1 MGDAQGRTWGPKYAL
16 TESVNRLTHPVKTPK
31 NAHNTRFFQ
40 LARSDRAGRS
50 VALGPEIRG
59 RTALALRLSL
69 RHNPLV
75 NKRADRR
82 RVCWRATCCTAAR
95 CGTKGKPIP
104 ASKRPLSIDRSGSKR
119 KFSCARARAWTGRAG
134 GLVYQAGFPIS
145 ELQWYDRAGSVV
157 RALGSRTSVI
167 RLLRLRKRP

>member
-1 MGDAQGRTWGPKYAL
+1 MKFWRNLAQSGATWKPSGWVRWAFGRAATRISPTAERYRTGDGFQRPFPSFRASWGPKYAL

-82 RVCWRATCCTAAR
+82 RVCWRAPLLDQTQT
-95 CGTKGKPIP
+95 P
-104 ASKRPLSIDRSGSKR
+104 AIRGNNRRASYRSVSNRKARSGEAIR
-119 KFSCARARAWTGRAG
+119 DGRPT
-134 GLVYQAGFPIS
+134 QI
-145 ELQWYDRAGSVV
+145 
-157 RALGSRTSVI
+157 
-167 RLLRLRKRP
+167 

>member
-1 MGDAQGRTWGPKYAL
+1 MKFWRNLAQSGATWKPSGWVRWAFGRAATRISPTAERYRTGDGFQRPFPSFRASWGPKYAL

-82 RVCWRATCCTAAR
+82 RDYWRAPLLWRTPR
-95 CGTKGKPIP
+95 WITKKSITVFL
-104 ASKRPLSIDRSGSKR
+104 AS
-119 KFSCARARAWTGRAG
+119 RAPWSA
-134 GLVYQAGFPIS
+134 
-145 ELQWYDRAGSVV
+145 AGSA
-157 RALGSRTSVI
+157 RRQ
-167 RLLRLRKRP
+167 P

>member
-1 MGDAQGRTWGPKYAL
+1 MGDAQGHTWGPKYAL

-82 RVCWRATCCTAAR
+82 AICTASLFLGA
-95 CGTKGKPIP
+95 CETC
-104 ASKRPLSIDRSGSKR
+104 DR
-119 KFSCARARAWTGRAG
+119 TAG
-134 GLVYQAGFPIS
+134 
-145 ELQWYDRAGSVV
+145 
-157 RALGSRTSVI
+157 
-167 RLLRLRKRP
+167 

>member
-1 MGDAQGRTWGPKYAL
+1 MGDAQGHTWGPKYAL

-40 LARSDRAGRS
+40 PARSDRAGRS

-59 RTALALRLSL
+59 RTALTLRLSL

-82 RVCWRATCCTAAR
+82 RDYWRAPLLWRLPAAMDGCAASYPPSDNQGQRRQWRNRMCSDGPCTM
-95 CGTKGKPIP
+95 
-104 ASKRPLSIDRSGSKR
+104 
-119 KFSCARARAWTGRAG
+119 
-134 GLVYQAGFPIS
+134 
-145 ELQWYDRAGSVV
+145 
-157 RALGSRTSVI
+157 
-167 RLLRLRKRP
+167 LRKPAG

>member
-82 RVCWRATCCTAAR
+82 RDYWRAPLLWRTPRWITKKGFVAKINFALFHDCWRLTR
-95 CGTKGKPIP
+95 
-104 ASKRPLSIDRSGSKR
+104 
-119 KFSCARARAWTGRAG
+119 
-134 GLVYQAGFPIS
+134 
-145 ELQWYDRAGSVV
+145 
-157 RALGSRTSVI
+157 
-167 RLLRLRKRP
+167 

>member
-1 MGDAQGRTWGPKYAL
+1 MGDAQGHTWGPKYAL

-82 RVCWRATCCTAAR
+82 RVCWRAPLLDQVVTNMASGDNATA
-95 CGTKGKPIP
+95 TE
-104 ASKRPLSIDRSGSKR
+104 SRPVLIQG
-119 KFSCARARAWTGRAG
+119 
-134 GLVYQAGFPIS
+134 
-145 ELQWYDRAGSVV
+145 
-157 RALGSRTSVI
+157 
-167 RLLRLRKRP
+167 